1 MPIEPFTK
9 RPFPV
14 AAAGVAVAVAINLL
28 FSFIFPLT
36 LGFPLFMDCIMTVAI
51 TLFAGLVPGLVT
63 GFAYNAIWALVIAHD
78 PRQALFGLC
87 GMACALTVFVS
98 LKRRKER
105 WLLVDLLILSL
116 WVCLFSSVI
125 GGIISTFAFQGIDHF
140 PSDYIMAG
148 MLMQD
153 LPLAGA
159 AILARIPLNFIDKTV
174 AVFLGYGIF
183 LLAGNLQASRGA
195 RDRIR
200 EDRTR

>member
-14 AAAGVAVAVAINLL
+14 AAAGVVIAVTVNLL
-28 FSFIFPLT
+28 FSFVFPLT

-51 TLFAGLVPGLVT
+51 TLFAGLVPGLAT
-63 GFAYNAIWALVIAHD
+63 GLAYNAVWSLVIAHD

-87 GMACALTVFVS
+87 SMACALTVFVS
-98 LKRRKER
+98 LKHRKER
-105 WLLVDLLILSL
+105 WLLVDLLLLSL
-116 WVCLFSSVI
+116 WVCLISSAL

-153 LPLAGA
+153 LPLVGA
-159 AILARIPLNFIDKTV
+159 AILARIPLNFIDKIV
-174 AVFLGYGIF
+174 AVFLGYGVF
-183 LLAGNLQASRGA
+183 LLAGNLRAF
-195 RDRIR
+195 RDV
-200 EDRTR
+200 RTR

>member
-1 MPIEPFTK
+1 MSVEPFTE
-9 RPFPV
+9 RSFPV
-14 AAAGVAVAVAINLL
+14 AAAGVVIAVAVNLL

-63 GFAYNAIWALVIAHD
+63 GFAYNAIWALVIASD

-87 GMACALTVFVS
+87 SMACALTVFVS

-105 WLLVDLLILSL
+105 WLFLDLLLLSL
-116 WVCLFSSVI
+116 WVCLVSSAL
-125 GGIISTFAFQGIDHF
+125 GGIISTFAYQGIDHF

-153 LPLAGA
+153 IPLAGA

-174 AVFLGYGIF
+174 AVFLGYGAF
-183 LLAGNLQASRGA
+183 LLAGNLQAA
-195 RDRIR
+195 RR
-200 EDRTR
+200 EREKS